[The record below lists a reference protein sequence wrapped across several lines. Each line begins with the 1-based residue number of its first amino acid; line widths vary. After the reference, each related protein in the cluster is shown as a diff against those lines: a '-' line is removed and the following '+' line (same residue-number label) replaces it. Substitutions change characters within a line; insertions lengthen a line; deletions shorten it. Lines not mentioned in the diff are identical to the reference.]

1 MQTDYCDIHNISI
14 NVYIPELGSWNW
26 YEIFLRFAKF
36 RGSKIPSYNP
46 LVILKS
52 LILYS
57 FSLYEFSMM
66 VSHIRFLTRQYKYKC
81 GRMSCGFSLYFFHWV
96 FKGVFGGI
104 SL

>member
-1 MQTDYCDIHNISI
+1 MQTDYCDIHNISV

-81 GRMSCGFSLYFFHWV
+81 GYMPYWFLLIFFPLG
-96 FKGVFGGI
+96 FKGVFDGI
-104 SL
+104 LL

>member
-36 RGSKIPSYNP
+36 RGSKISSYNP
-46 LVILKS
+46 LVILIS

-81 GRMSCGFSLYFFHWV
+81 GYMPYWFLLIFFPLG
-96 FKGVFGGI
+96 FKGVFDGI
-104 SL
+104 LL